1 MSAGSSEC
9 VGSEPGS
16 QCGRP
21 PHLVAV
27 QSWLPAALFALVAW
41 AIQRLLSKVALT
53 TLGTR
58 RFYLLSATVSL
69 LIYAPYVVLRP
80 PLVSDLLPAFG
91 LACLMALTFGVTTE
105 AIRRGPL
112 GAVSPITALSP
123 AITAF
128 LGITLLAERLNWIS
142 YLGVALS
149 PLGVVLLSLKPE
161 KDKHGRQ
168 GWLWL
173 ALLSLALQGI
183 GAFIAKLVVT
193 PNGPSALL
201 LLGASVQVVVG
212 LFLAPPWKWSRAD
225 LRGRPARFTIVAYA
239 LGGIATIGY
248 LLALA
253 SGPAAIVVPLV
264 ATSPAV
270 AGLLGITLLRE
281 KTNRRQLAGIALALV
296 GTVLLSRG

>member
-1 MSAGSSEC
+1 M
-9 VGSEPGS
+9 
-16 QCGRP
+16 
-21 PHLVAV
+21 

-41 AIQRLLSKVALT
+41 AVQRLLSKVALT

-58 RFYLLSATVSL
+58 KFYLLSAIVSL
-69 LIYAPYVVLRP
+69 LIYTPYLVLRP
-80 PLVSDLLPAFG
+80 PAVSGLLPAFG
-91 LACLMALTFGVTTE
+91 LACLMAVTFGVTTE

-128 LGITLLAERLNWIS
+128 LGVALLAERLDWIS
-142 YLGVALS
+142 FIGVAVA

-161 KDKHGRQ
+161 NDKHGGQR
-168 GWLWL
+168 WLWL

-193 PNGPSALL
+193 PAGPSALL

-212 LFLAPPWKWSRAD
+212 LFLAPPWQWSRSD
-225 LRGRPARFTIVAYA
+225 LRGRPAGFTIVAYA
-239 LGGIATIGY
+239 LGGVATIGY

-253 SGPAAIVVPLV
+253 SGPAAAVVPLV
-264 ATSPAV
+264 ATSPAL
-270 AGLLGITLLRE
+270 AGLLGITVLKER
-281 KTNRRQLAGIALALV
+281 TSRHQLAGIALALV
-296 GTVLLSRG
+296 GTALLSRG